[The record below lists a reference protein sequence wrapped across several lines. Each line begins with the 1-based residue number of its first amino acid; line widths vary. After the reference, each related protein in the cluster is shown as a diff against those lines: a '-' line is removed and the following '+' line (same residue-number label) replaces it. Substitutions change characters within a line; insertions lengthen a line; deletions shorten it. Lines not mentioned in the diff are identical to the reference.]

1 MRRRNRTPRFS
12 RFLPMLLCAAAL
24 AVGGTAGVLLGVRPE
39 APALSPLQPPS
50 APPAQTAP
58 TLGPILPDTP
68 PVRETGAERGRA
80 APSKADIAQGLRS
93 PSSNAKG
100 TQGHSVPQRPH
111 PQRLPAD
118 LSAYRPKARSAEGEG
133 YLPQD
138 RSLSAAQLKGQ
149 LTAPAASDDEG
160 HGFFDDVVRGTR
172 RILKSVDDTTLDASQ
187 RAFGSIA
194 RPESAK
200 IRPYGDG
207 ARLHIDIPAHTVDLK
222 RKKK

>member
-24 AVGGTAGVLLGVRPE
+24 AVGGTAGVLLGVRHE
-39 APALSPLQPPS
+39 APSPPRPGFE
-50 APPAQTAP
+50 PPAQAIP
-58 TLGPILPDTP
+58 ALTP
-68 PVRETGAERGRA
+68 VLTDSPPAQETGAERGRA
-80 APSKADIAQGLRS
+80 APPKADTAQGARS

-100 TQGHSVPQRPH
+100 TQDRSVPQRPH

-138 RSLSAAQLKGQ
+138 RSLSAAKLKGQ

-160 HGFFDDVVRGTR
+160 HGFFDDVVRETR

>member
-12 RFLPMLLCAAAL
+12 RFFPMLLCAAAL
-24 AVGGTAGVLLGVRPE
+24 AVGGMAGVLLGVRPE

-58 TLGPILPDTP
+58 TLGSILPDMSSAQ
-68 PVRETGAERGRA
+68 ETGAGQGRA
-80 APSKADIAQGLRS
+80 APPKADTAQGARS

-100 TQGHSVPQRPH
+100 TQGHSVPQR

-172 RILKSVDDTTLDASQ
+172 RILKSVDNTTLDASQ

-200 IRPYGDG
+200 IRPYGNG

>member
-1 MRRRNRTPRFS
+1 MRRRNRTPLFS

-24 AVGGTAGVLLGVRPE
+24 AAGGMASVFLGVRRE
-39 APALSPLQPPS
+39 APSPPRPDS
-50 APPAQTAP
+50 APPAQAIP
-58 TLGPILPDTP
+58 ALRPVLPDTP
-68 PVRETGAERGRA
+68 PAQESDAEQGRA
-80 APSKADIAQGLRS
+80 TPSKADTAQGARS
-93 PSSNAKG
+93 PSSNARG
-100 TQGHSVPQRPH
+100 TQGHSVPQR

-118 LSAYRPKARSAEGEG
+118 LSAYRPKARSSDGEG

-138 RSLSAAQLKGQ
+138 RSLSAARLKGQ

-160 HGFFDDVVRGTR
+160 HGFLDDVVRETR
-172 RILKSVDDTTLDASQ
+172 RVLKSVDDATLDASQ

>member
-1 MRRRNRTPRFS
+1 MRRRNRTSLFS

-24 AVGGTAGVLLGVRPE
+24 AVGGMVSVLLGVRRE
-39 APALSPLQPPS
+39 APSPPRPAS
-50 APPAQTAP
+50 APPAQAIP
-58 TLGPILPDTP
+58 ALGPVLPDMP
-68 PVRETGAERGRA
+68 PAQETGPERGRA
-80 APSKADIAQGLRS
+80 APSNADTAQGARS
-93 PSSNAKG
+93 PSSNPKG
-100 TQGHSVPQRPH
+100 TQDRSVPQR

-138 RSLSAAQLKGQ
+138 RSLSAAKLKGQ
-149 LTAPAASDDEG
+149 LTAPTASDDEG
-160 HGFFDDVVRGTR
+160 HGFFDDVVRETR

-200 IRPYGDG
+200 IRPYSDG